1 MKRIYNL
8 ILVNI
13 LIFILLLLL
22 YLKFFEGIYTY
33 IGLVLL
39 LIINIYIIYQKSN
52 SFDKKEQQ
60 KKIMLHKIKNSLSI
74 IMGYNDAF
82 KDEIIDKDQLDKNVN
97 SEIAK
102 IINIIK
108 EEIYTK

>member
-1 MKRIYNL
+1 
-8 ILVNI
+8 
-13 LIFILLLLL
+13 
-22 YLKFFEGIYTY
+22 
-33 IGLVLL
+33 
-39 LIINIYIIYQKSN
+39 
-52 SFDKKEQQ
+52 
-60 KKIMLHKIKNSLSI
+60 MLHKIKNSLSI